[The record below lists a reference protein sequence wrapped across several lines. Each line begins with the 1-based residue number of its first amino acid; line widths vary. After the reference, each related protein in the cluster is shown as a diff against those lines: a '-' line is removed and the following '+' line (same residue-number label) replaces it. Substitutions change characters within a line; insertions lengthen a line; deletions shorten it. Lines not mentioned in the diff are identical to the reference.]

1 MDQKKHVAYFIF
13 FFIRHLWSV
22 WGIIHIACEC
32 KMCSRDSCCALWC
45 TSRPS
50 RGIRRP
56 HTCPSWRGAGDWDP
70 EPNMFHQPLY
80 YQLLQVNCLTIAIC
94 LATGLGSKTNG
105 LIKERG
111 SFRASALTASILC
124 LHQLEQIGLFCQSLC
139 FFSPPRIYTKQNI
152 KKNYFQHHPRV
163 CVQLSMV
170 EEKHSNNDMLFA
182 M

>member
-1 MDQKKHVAYFIF
+1 MLLILSF

-152 KKNYFQHHPRV
+152 KKTI
-163 CVQLSMV
+163 
-170 EEKHSNNDMLFA
+170 SNIIPEFVFNLAWWRKSIATMTCCLQCST
-182 M
+182 